1 MAKLSEGIDLILGND
16 WLVQHKARLDF
27 ASECCVLYKGRRKM
41 TLHVNPV
48 QCQSPNP
55 HRLTAMQFKRSIRKG
70 ATSFLVQLTAVGDD
84 VEDTVTTPYATVLEE
99 YADVFQPIP
108 IGLPPEREMTHTIP
122 LEPDGKPPF
131 RPIYRL
137 SPLELQEAKKQ
148 IKEYL
153 EKGWIE
159 PSSSPYGSP
168 ILFVK
173 KKDGALRMVV
183 DYRALNKQTVKN
195 RYPLPRIDD
204 LFDQLA
210 GSTVFSSLDLAQGY
224 HQIRISEEDAP
235 KTAFRT
241 PFGHYQFK
249 VLSFGLTN
257 APATF

>member
-1 MAKLSEGIDLILGND
+1 LLCEFWFPKTFGLKVKRGSNTLILGNGDEVPMDGHIKVHVKIQQYQSQITCLVAKLSEGINLILGND

-27 ASECCVLYKGRRKM
+27 ESKCCVLYEGRRKM
-41 TLHVNPV
+41 TVHVNLV
-48 QCQSPNP
+48 QCQSSNT

-84 VEDTVTTPYATVLEE
+84 VEDTVAAPYATVLEE

-108 IGLPPEREMTHTIP
+108 TGLPPEREIAHIIP

-131 RPIYRL
+131 RPIYTL
-137 SPLELQEAKKQ
+137 SPLKLEEAKKQ
-148 IKEYL
+148 IKDYL

-183 DYRALNKQTVKN
+183 DYQALNKQTVKN

-204 LFDQLA
+204 L
-210 GSTVFSSLDLAQGY
+210 
-224 HQIRISEEDAP
+224 
-235 KTAFRT
+235 
-241 PFGHYQFK
+241 
-249 VLSFGLTN
+249 LTN
-257 APATF
+257 